1 MAGVLSHTAIVR
13 CGYIGSGGEPTLRWL
28 ITPSPTHFP
37 SYTRTHASSSSTTPM
52 SMTIGGRSVERVLDV
67 DVAVAARPVILLC
80 VCVFDYYVAIV
91 DGPAI
96 RGPATR

>member
-1 MAGVLSHTAIVR
+1 
-13 CGYIGSGGEPTLRWL
+13 
-28 ITPSPTHFP
+28 
-37 SYTRTHASSSSTTPM
+37 M